1 MWQAT
6 REACSPVQL
15 QQLLQPDLYP
25 DNDASVLATAAC
37 ARVFI
42 FVKMLSRAKAEKEL
56 KEHLVKM
63 LSRAKAEKE
72 LKEQQRRETLQRNLV
87 IGGALGIALV
97 CIVVLCRRR

>member
-56 KEHLVKM
+56 KE
-63 LSRAKAEKE
+63 
-72 LKEQQRRETLQRNLV
+72 QQRRETLQRNMV